1 MVRREPAAFER
12 HQSGLREEILA
23 GMTKVVWSQGSFQ
36 ESLHRLVHCSEAK
49 L

>member
-36 ESLHRLVHCSEAK
+36 ESLHRLVHCSEPE